1 MNYDDGSCLTPR
13 QAFRALLISC
23 LVVKGEAA
31 MLTAIL
37 LMAVNAPTPV
47 IDFNRDIRPILTAHC
62 IACHGPDE
70 KTRKGDLRLDL
81 ADLGKVVTSGGKL
94 AVPGKPAESD
104 IVIRV
109 RETRRDKV
117 MPPPRHGKPLS
128 SNEIELLE
136 RWVSEGAKATAHWA
150 FVAPVRPAV
159 PKPREAAK
167 VRNPI
172 DAFLLARLEKEK
184 WGFSPDADKAT
195 LLRRASL
202 DLTGLQPTPAELA
215 TFLADNR
222 PDAFERQVDRLL
234 ASPRYGER
242 MALEWLDLARF
253 ADSNG
258 FQTDSSRQMWPW
270 RDWVIRAFNDNMP
283 FDRFTVEQMAGDML
297 PNPRPD
303 QVVATGFQR
312 NHRLNGEGGLI
323 AEEWRVETVIDR
335 VETAALTWLGL
346 TAGCAR
352 CHDHKYDPFSQRE
365 FYSLFAI
372 FNNVPESGTLT
383 SNRSGGNSDPV
394 IEVPT
399 ADHEAKLASL
409 NAELEKAMAE
419 AALQAKRIPELMAA
433 WESTEKGRLGQAV
446 WSPMEPA
453 QVTGAK
459 GSRYARQPDG
469 TWLATGRNNPPR
481 ETTEVLAKVA
491 PGPLG
496 GILLECLPD
505 PTLPQASLGRFSN
518 GNFVLTRVE
527 AEIIDAGGTRK
538 AVPLVK
544 ATADYSQ
551 NGWPIEATVQGD
563 PAKGWAVDGPTRKQ
577 PVRAM
582 FLPEAAAEVPAGS
595 SVAIRL
601 VQGTLDRHNIGRFRV
616 SLCRLDPSRAS
627 LQGDALNPLVREALL
642 ANPAKRT
649 AAQKKALET
658 HFRSVS
664 DSPVAKA
671 DRAAAA
677 ARKAMESLKAT
688 MPTVMVMREGPAKP
702 THLLVRGE
710 YDRKGEL
717 VSPAFPSMLP
727 NPGTKPDRL
736 SFAKWMVSPENPL
749 VSRVWVNRAW
759 ERFFGIGL
767 SRDSGNLGTQ
777 AEFPV
782 HPELLD
788 WLAVEFRET
797 GWDMKK
803 MHKLLLTSSA
813 YRQSARV
820 SPELAARDPEN
831 RLLARGPRF
840 RLAGEVLRDQAL
852 FAGGLLVEKIGG
864 PSSRPYMPEGVWD
877 ETSRYGDLRG
887 YKHDKGE
894 GLYRRSLYTVWKR
907 TAAPPTMLLFDAPSR
922 EVCSVRRGRTNTPLQ
937 ALALLNEVTFV
948 EAARG
953 LAERMLSEGGADVR
967 GRLDLGLRLAL
978 ARPASA
984 RELDI
989 LEAGLKADLARF
1001 KADPVAAAKLASAGE
1016 KPARKELDPAEVAA
1030 YAMAANVLLNLDEF
1044 VTRE

>member
-1 MNYDDGSCLTPR
+1 MV
-13 QAFRALLISC
+13 
-23 LVVKGEAA
+23 LV
-31 MLTAIL
+31 IL
-37 LMAVNAPTPV
+37 LLAVNAPAPTV
-47 IDFNRDIRPILTAHC
+47 DFNRDIRPILTSHC
-62 IACHGPDE
+62 VTCHGPDE

-81 ADLGKVVTSGGKL
+81 ADLAKVATSGGKL
-94 AVPGKPAESD
+94 AVPGKPSESD
-104 IVIRV
+104 IIIRV
-109 RETRRDKV
+109 RESRRDKL
-117 MPPPRHGKPLS
+117 MPPPKHGKPL
-128 SNEIELLE
+128 NAAEIDLLE
-136 RWVSEGAKATAHWA
+136 RWVAEGARATAHWA
-150 FVAPVRPAV
+150 FVSPTRPPV
-159 PKPREAAK
+159 PKPREAGQAP
-167 VRNPI
+167 NAI
-172 DAFLLARLEKEK
+172 DAFLLARLEREK
-184 WGFSPDADKAT
+184 LVFSAEADKPT

-215 TFLADNR
+215 AFLADNR
-222 PDAFERQVDRLL
+222 PGAYERQVDRLL

-283 FDRFTVEQMAGDML
+283 FDRFTLEQIAGDML
-297 PNPRPD
+297 PGARPE

-335 VETAALTWLGL
+335 VETTALTWLGL

-352 CHDHKYDPFSQRE
+352 CHDHKYDPLSQKE
-365 FYSLFAI
+365 FYGLFAI

-399 ADHEAKLASL
+399 ADQEARLVAL
-409 NAELEKAMAE
+409 NADLEKAVSDADR
-419 AALQAKRIPELMAA
+419 QAKRIPELMGA
-433 WESTEKGRLGQAV
+433 WETLEKGRLGQAI
-446 WSPMEPA
+446 WTPLEPA
-453 QVTGAK
+453 KVTGAK
-459 GSRYARQPDG
+459 GSRYSRQPDG
-469 TWLATGRNNPPR
+469 TWLATGKNNPPN
-481 ETTEVLAKVA
+481 ETTEITAKLS

-505 PTLPQASLGRFSN
+505 ASLPEGSLGRFPN
-518 GNFVLTRVE
+518 GNFVLTRLE
-527 AEIIDAGGTRK
+527 AEVVDAAGKKIPVG
-538 AVPLVK
+538 LVK
-544 ATADYSQ
+544 AAADYSQ
-551 NGWPIEATVQGD
+551 NGWPIEATIQGN
-563 PAKGWAVDGPTRKQ
+563 AGRGWAVDGPTRKQ

-582 FLPEAAAEVPAGS
+582 FLPEAAVDVPAGS

-601 VQGTLDRHNIGRFRV
+601 VQATLDRHNIGRFRI

-627 LQGDALNPLVREALL
+627 LQGDALNPQVREALL
-642 ANPAKRT
+642 TDPAKRT
-649 AAQKKALET
+649 TVQKKALEN
-658 HFRSVS
+658 HFRSSS

-671 DRAAAA
+671 DRAVAA
-677 ARKAMESLKAT
+677 ARKAIESFKASL
-688 MPTVMVMREGPAKP
+688 PTVMVMREGPAKP
-702 THLLVRGE
+702 AHVLIRGE
-710 YDRKGEL
+710 YDRKGE
-717 VSPAFPSMLP
+717 VVQASFPSMLP

-736 SFAKWMVSPENPL
+736 AFARWMVSPENPL
-749 VSRVWVNRAW
+749 AARVWVNRAW

-767 SRDSGNLGTQ
+767 SRDTGNLGTQ
-777 AEFPV
+777 AEYPV

-788 WLAVEFRET
+788 WLAVEFREG

-803 MHKLLLTSSA
+803 MHKLMLTSSA

-820 SPELAARDPEN
+820 SPELIARDPEN

-840 RLAGEVLRDQAL
+840 RLTGEVLRDQAL
-852 FAGGLLVEKIGG
+852 YAGGLLVEKIGG

-887 YKHDKGE
+887 YAHDKGE

-922 EVCSVRRGRTNTPLQ
+922 EFCSVRRGRTNTPLQ

-953 LAERMLSEGGADVR
+953 LAERMLTEGGADPR
-967 GRLDLGLRLAL
+967 SRLDLGIRLAV
-978 ARPASA
+978 ARPATP
-984 RELDI
+984 RELEI
-989 LEAGLKADLARF
+989 LESGLKADLARW
-1001 KADPVAAAKLASAGE
+1001 KADAPGAAKLASAGE
-1016 KPARKELDPAEVAA
+1016 KPARKGLDPAEVAA
-1030 YAMAANVLLNLDEF
+1030 YTLVANVLMNLDEF